1 MEFFI
6 NGTSCAKA
14 KPEEMIARASLT
26 YQPGE
31 LKAVAYRDGKAVA
44 EDALATTGPAVQ
56 VILTPECTE
65 LAADG
70 MDLCY
75 VSVTLADIEG
85 RRVYGGDVELNAA
98 VSGAGTLLGF
108 GSNNPCTTE
117 SFGTGRRWTWNGR
130 AMIVLRAGQEPGDME
145 LTVSGGGVPAAAVQV
160 SVV

>member
-1 MEFFI
+1 M
-6 NGTSCAKA
+6 
-14 KPEEMIARASLT
+14 
-26 YQPGE
+26 
-31 LKAVAYRDGKAVA
+31 
-44 EDALATTGPAVQ
+44 ATTGPAVQ
-56 VILTPECTE
+56 VILTPEWTE

-75 VSVTLADIEG
+75 VSVTLADIER
-85 RRVYGGDVELNAA
+85 RRVYGGDEELNAA
-98 VSGAGTLLGF
+98 VSGPGTILGF

-145 LTVSGGGVPAAAVQV
+145 LTVSGGGVPAATVQV